1 MPAHEVA
8 FVPTWKNSCKDI
20 MVYLVEA
27 ANLEQIEHVDQMF
40 DQHGREAAEPEHMAR
55 NPTLAT
61 PIQTIVPW
69 NVGL

>member
-1 MPAHEVA
+1 MPAHEAA
-8 FVPTWKNSCKDI
+8 FVPDMEELMQHI

-61 PIQTIVPW
+61 P
-69 NVGL
+69 